1 MKQLPGLDEF
11 TKILMDKG
19 YNSYFHTEGAYPG
32 KLKDSISGFL
42 EACRH
47 GADKPLYA
55 DSLLLRTY
63 LEWNGGG
70 KPNIQC
76 LMRVKHKDGR
86 FDVRKMDIE
95 RTDRY
100 GQLIKKSE
108 LTNLTTDSVPTAK
121 EAIAYVSEKPRIQ
134 VSTRKRGFRM

>member
-1 MKQLPGLDEF
+1 MEAFSDLDTF
-11 TKILMDKG
+11 AKILSEKG
-19 YNSYFHTEGAYPG
+19 YNGYFHTEGAYPG

-55 DSLLLRTY
+55 DNLLLRTY

-108 LTNLTTDSVPTAK
+108 LTDLTTDSVPTTK
-121 EAIAYVSEKPRIQ
+121 EAIAHVTEKPRVE
-134 VSTRKRGFRM
+134 VSLRKRGFRM